1 MKEIYNIENYSVMIE
16 CDGESGSGIFISS
29 KSPEYDYVVT
39 AKHCLDKYKIKSD
52 ITFLGN
58 NFTVIEVYKNDTLD
72 TAIIEIEKSD
82 EVSLFSYIED
92 DDLENYHEIINLYG
106 YPKIA
111 RDKEIKSAKLSCKYD
126 NKTERLIRLEVE
138 KEVSTFKKAAIELL
152 KGMSGCPVYIEK
164 DNVVILIGIY
174 YENTY
179 DDFSYRYIN
188 IIPLE
193 KIRETIRYYNLE
205 DLNLSF
211 RSELISEDLDPL
223 YKNYEDLSTD
233 DFRNLKDKIRDV
245 SPDYNKMK
253 INLLSRKLANT
264 AYEIERLSYKRKAAL
279 LYRVFI
285 ASNEKQCE
293 LILNNKEMLN
303 EDEVNEWL
311 DKFTD
316 YSKEIIDQKSEDYK
330 YPLKSRDIINGVVL
344 QLIDNCYIS
353 FDEKGYYDE
362 EGDDD

>member
-29 KSPEYDYVVT
+29 KSPDYDYVVT

-52 ITFLGN
+52 IKFLSK
-58 NFTVIEVYKNDTLD
+58 NFTVIEVYTNETLD
-72 TAIIEIEKSD
+72 VAIIKIEKSD
-82 EVSLFSYIED
+82 DVSLFNYIKD
-92 DDLENYHEIINLYG
+92 KDLENYHESINLYG

-111 RDKEIKSAKLSCKYD
+111 RDKEIKSVKLSCKYN
-126 NKTERLIRLEVE
+126 NKTKEVICLEVE
-138 KEVSTFKKAAIELL
+138 KEVSTFKKPAIEAL

-164 DNVVILIGIY
+164 DNIVVLIGIY

-179 DDFSYRYIN
+179 EDFAYKYIN

-193 KIRETIRYYNLE
+193 KIRETINKYHLE

-211 RSELISEDLDPL
+211 CSELISENIDPL
-223 YKNYEDLSTD
+223 YKNYEDLCRY
-233 DFRNLKDKIRDV
+233 DFRNLKNKIRDV
-245 SPDYNKMK
+245 SPDYNNMK
-253 INLLSRKLANT
+253 IRLLSRKLAN
-264 AYEIERLSYKRKAAL
+264 AGYEIERLSYKRKAAL

-293 LILNNKEMLN
+293 LILNGKEMLN
-303 EDEVNEWL
+303 ENEVNEWL
-311 DKFTD
+311 DKFID
-316 YSKEIIDQKSEDYK
+316 YSKEIIDQKSEDYN

-353 FDEKGYYDE
+353 FDEKGYYYDG
-362 EGDDD
+362 GDDD

>member
-1 MKEIYNIENYSVMIE
+1 MKEIYNVEKYSVMIE
-16 CDGESGSGIFISS
+16 CDGESGSGIFVSS

-39 AKHCLDKYKIKSD
+39 AKHCLDNYKIKSD
-52 ITFLGN
+52 IIFPNN

-72 TAIIEIEKSD
+72 TAIIRIEKST
-82 EVSLFSYIED
+82 EVSLFSFIED
-92 DDLENYHEIINLYG
+92 DDLENYNESIYLYG

-111 RDKEIKSAKLSCKYD
+111 RNKEIKSAKLNCKYD
-126 NKTERLIRLEVE
+126 NKTENLIRLEVE

-152 KGMSGCPVYIEK
+152 QGMSGCPVYIEK
-164 DNVVILIGIY
+164 DNVVILVGIY

-179 DDFSYRYIN
+179 EDFSFRYIN

-193 KIRETIRYYNLE
+193 KIRDTIMYYKLE

-223 YKNYEDLSTD
+223 YKNYEELSTD
-233 DFRNLKDKIRDV
+233 DYRNLKDKIRAV
-245 SPDYNKMK
+245 SPSYNKMK
-253 INLLSRKLANT
+253 IDLLSRKLANT
-264 AYEIERLSYKRKAAL
+264 ACEIERLSYKRKMAL
-279 LYRVFI
+279 LYRVFMS
-285 ASNEKQCE
+285 SNEKQCE
-293 LILNNKEMLN
+293 LVLENKKILNEN
-303 EDEVNEWL
+303 EVNEWL

-330 YPLKSRDIINGVVL
+330 YPLKSKDIINGVVL

-353 FDEKGYYDE
+353 LDEKGYYYE

>member
-1 MKEIYNIENYSVMIE
+1 MKEIYNIKKHSVMIE
-16 CDGESGSGIFISS
+16 CNGENGSGIFISS

-39 AKHCLDKYKIKSD
+39 AKHCLDNYKIKSD
-52 ITFLGN
+52 ITFPSS

-72 TAIIEIEKSD
+72 TAIIKIEKSN
-82 EVSLFSYIED
+82 EVSLFSFIKD
-92 DDLENYHEIINLYG
+92 DDLENYHEIIYLYG

-111 RDKEIKSAKLSCKYD
+111 YDKEIKSAKLNCKYD
-126 NKTERLIRLEVE
+126 NRTENLIRLEVE

-152 KGMSGCPVYIEK
+152 QGMSGGPVYIEK

-174 YENTY
+174 YENTHE
-179 DDFSYRYIN
+179 DFSYRYIN

-193 KIRETIRYYNLE
+193 KIRDMITYYNLE

-211 RSELISEDLDPL
+211 CSELISEDLDPL

-233 DFRNLKDKIRDV
+233 DYRNLKDKIRDV
-245 SPDYNKMK
+245 SPSYNKIK

-285 ASNEKQCE
+285 SSNEKQCE
-293 LILNNKEMLN
+293 LVLNNKEMLN
-303 EDEVNEWL
+303 EDEIDQWL